1 MTNSY
6 DVDIL
11 IAVTSEEG
19 QIGDKVCYAAPTSV
33 WNTTNTNFSSIER
46 HSKLLLDSQHYP
58 RSSLYV
64 GLSFEMGVNLYQL
77 SHNDTAIEDAPF
89 APCDQYTQVAYE
101 QVCDPHV
108 RLKTLNNVVESG
120 VISNY
125 VFFYD
130 SWDTIK
136 KKVDAVLS
144 LKLPPKIAWLLYNTH
159 FSMTPGTCISSFDR
173 ERKLR
178 NYLASK

>member
-64 GLSFEMGVNLYQL
+64 GLSFEMG
-77 SHNDTAIEDAPF
+77 
-89 APCDQYTQVAYE
+89 VAYE

-178 NYLASK
+178 DYLASK